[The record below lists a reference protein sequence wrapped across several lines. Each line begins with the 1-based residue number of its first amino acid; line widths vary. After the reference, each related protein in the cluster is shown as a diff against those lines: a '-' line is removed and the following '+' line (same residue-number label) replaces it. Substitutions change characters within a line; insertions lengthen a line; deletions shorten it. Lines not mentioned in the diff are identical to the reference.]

1 MPRELVY
8 PCFLTCLEY
17 TEDDY
22 WKNIFEDLSFGITP
36 QGTYITKNYLISN
49 VKTREFVYKINPE
62 NDSELLF
69 WDIYTLFSEKL
80 GLKSLNEVEEFKNS
94 IDSSEMIFN
103 SWNSIKKKSIR
114 DSIIMNYVNTKAEQY
129 NFTNKKTREF
139 LNTINLGLMLKLIN
153 TKNIHYDNGVIYDI
167 HGISFS
173 ENNFILNRTNDYTAN
188 TIEYFKTKI
197 TLVDIWIKMI
207 ELFVKSIYIPTKK
220 SII

>member
-1 MPRELVY
+1 
-8 PCFLTCLEY
+8 
-17 TEDDY
+17 
-22 WKNIFEDLSFGITP
+22 
-36 QGTYITKNYLISN
+36 
-49 VKTREFVYKINPE
+49 VYKINPE

-114 DSIIMNYVNTKAEQY
+114 DSIIMNYVYTKAEQY
-129 NFTNKKTREF
+129 NFNTKKTKEL

-167 HGISFS
+167 HGIEFS
-173 ENNFILNRTNDYTAN
+173 ENNFVFNRTNEYTNN

-197 TLVDIWIKMI
+197 SLVEFWVKMI
-207 ELFVKSIYIPTKK
+207 ELFVKSVYVV
-220 SII
+220 S